1 MHSSGNSPIWQNPR
15 FKLRS
20 LTTMAE
26 TRESVI
32 LDITLLTRFATVQR
46 FKDVNNSAFSRS
58 RVDADLSA
66 FKLLRNSPMPSLSR
80 GFFDSQFHPR
90 TSKGNQRSEEILDAF
105 ATTFAGSGD
114 CVAVGV
120 IRDWEKR
127 VVQMIIGGNGNI
139 LPSQQQQI
147 HNLYMGLKEI
157 AAASERIAARQFH
170 STHSNVLKESPPA
183 KTYQNDSREFNP
195 FLLLRLP
202 IVNLMPNPTLFT
214 IYYL

>member
-1 MHSSGNSPIWQNPR
+1 
-15 FKLRS
+15 
-20 LTTMAE
+20 MAE

-66 FKLLRNSPMPSLSR
+66 FKFLRNPPMLSLSR
-80 GFFDSQFHPR
+80 GFFDSHFDPK

-105 ATTFAGSGD
+105 ATIFAGSGD

-147 HNLYMGLKEI
+147 HNLYIGLKEI
-157 AAASERIAARQFH
+157 AAASERIATRQFH
-170 STHSNVLKESPPA
+170 STHSNVLKDSPPA

-202 IVNLMPNPTLFT
+202 IVNLMPNPTLLQSTTFERQS
-214 IYYL
+214 